1 MDKRY
6 IDTELARLVA
16 VASRDPGD
24 IACQRVRCI
33 PGVAAVARMPGGS
46 IVLGVGGEVVI
57 LAGDDAVDVAGM
69 MVAAVQGAPVRVDR
83 QAA

>member
-24 IACQRVRCI
+24 NACQRVRCL
-33 PGVAAVARMPGGS
+33 PGVAAVARMPGGA
-46 IVLGVGGEVVI
+46 ICVGIGGEIAI
-57 LAGDDAVDVAGM
+57 LEGDDAVDVAAM
-69 MVAAVQGAPVRVDR
+69 MVAAVQGAPFERDR